1 MPQEL
6 IKAETIT
13 YRAKRI
19 VEMEKDEL
27 IKVIQYLYSSI
38 RRREERDIAK
48 METALDSMNKK
59 QEH

>member
-6 IKAETIT
+6 IDEKTIT

-27 IKVIQYLYSSI
+27 IKVIQFMYTKLKRMEDKEI
-38 RRREERDIAK
+38 NRLEGAFDIDFGK
-48 METALDSMNKK
+48 
-59 QEH
+59 